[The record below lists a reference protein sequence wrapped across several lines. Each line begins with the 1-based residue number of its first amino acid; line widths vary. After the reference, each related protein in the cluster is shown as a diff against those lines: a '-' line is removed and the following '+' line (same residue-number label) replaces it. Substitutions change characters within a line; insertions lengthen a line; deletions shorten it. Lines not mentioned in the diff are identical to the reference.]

1 VTLFNPATDREH
13 RCLPPA
19 GVPVDFKERAAPHL
33 WLWDV
38 KSAGGR
44 LVSVGSDWNVGVVTG
59 SGKAI
64 QDAVK
69 EMYRCVDEFS
79 FVGAYYRPR
88 FDYLSLDYPTS
99 IVNRLNYGLQRGLYQ
114 LPFNVPVGDL
124 I

>member
-1 VTLFNPATDREH
+1 MIA
-13 RCLPPA
+13 
-19 GVPVDFKERAAPHL
+19 
-33 WLWDV
+33 
-38 KSAGGR
+38 SAQGWKR
-44 LVSVGSDWNVGVVTG
+44 GSSSCGTPSCWQITVTG

-69 EMYRCVDEFS
+69 EMYRCVDDFS